1 MAELEITSVS
11 KSFGAVEVLRDIN
24 LKIRSGEFV
33 VFVGPSGCGKS
44 TLLRMITGL
53 ETESSGDIH
62 IDGKR
67 VNDVDPAKRG
77 TAMVFQS
84 YALYP
89 HMTVAENMGF
99 GLKMAGEPKAVIRE
113 KVAQA
118 AGILRLE
125 NLLDRRPGQLS
136 GGQKQRVA
144 IGRAIVRMPK
154 VFLFDEP
161 LSNLDAELRVQ
172 MRAELIDLH
181 RRLGATMIYVTHDQV
196 EAMTLADRIVV
207 MHGGVVQQYGRPLD
221 LYDDP
226 DNRFVA
232 GFIGS
237 PKMNF
242 LDAAVREVG
251 PDHVVIGEIG
261 GSDRT
266 LRLPFRGFDAS
277 LRQVVLGVRPEHVRL
292 GTGATEELPA
302 TVSFA
307 EELGDVTYIHGKL
320 PGGNP
325 LIIRSDKA
333 RYDGQGTCSVTL
345 DPDGV
350 RLFDADGRRLRE
362 SGI

>member
-1 MAELEITSVS
+1 MTELEIKSLS
-11 KSFGAVEVLRDIN
+11 KSFGTVDVLRDVN
-24 LKIRSGEFV
+24 LHIKSGEFV

-53 ETESSGDIH
+53 ETESSGEIF

-99 GLKMAGEPKAVIRE
+99 GLKMAGEAKSAIRE

-118 AGILRLE
+118 AAILRLE
-125 NLLDRRPGQLS
+125 QLLERRPGQLS

-144 IGRAIVRMPK
+144 IGRAIVRKPK

-181 RRLGATMIYVTHDQV
+181 RRLGATMVYVTHDQV
-196 EAMTLADRIVV
+196 EAMTLAARIVV
-207 MHGGVVQQYGRPLD
+207 MNGGVVQQFGRPLD

-242 LDAAVREVG
+242 LDA
-251 PDHVVIGEIG
+251 VVSDIASHQVVLSNVG
-261 GSDRT
+261 GSDRV
-266 LRLPFRGFDAS
+266 LRLPFRGFPATIK
-277 LRQVVLGVRPEHVRL
+277 QVSIGIRPEHLRL
-292 GTGATEELPA
+292 GTGAADELPVV
-302 TVSFA
+302 VSFA
-307 EELGDVTYIHGKL
+307 EELGDVTYIHGKT
-320 PGGNP
+320 PAGGP
-325 LIIRSDKA
+325 VIIRSDKG
-333 RYDGQGTCSVTL
+333 RFGGQNDCTVAL
-345 DPDGV
+345 DTAGV
-350 RLFDADGRRLRE
+350 KLFDADGRRLRE
-362 SGI
+362 SGV

>member
-1 MAELEITSVS
+1 MAEVEIKSVS
-11 KSFGAVEVLRDIN
+11 KSFGSVEVLHDVN
-24 LKIRSGEFV
+24 LNIRSGEFV

-53 ETESSGDIH
+53 ETESSGDIS
-62 IDGKR
+62 IDGQR

-99 GLKMAGEPKAVIRE
+99 GLKMAGEPKATIRE
-113 KVAQA
+113 KVTQA
-118 AGILRLE
+118 AAILRLE
-125 NLLDRRPGQLS
+125 TLLDRRPGQLS

-144 IGRAIVRMPK
+144 IGRAIVRKPK

-172 MRAELIDLH
+172 MRSELIDLH

-207 MHGGVVQQYGRPLD
+207 MNGGVVQQYGRPLD

-242 LDAAVREVG
+242 LDASVSEVG
-251 PDHVVIGEIG
+251 ADHVTLTGIG
-261 GSDRT
+261 GTDRS
-266 LRLPFRGFDAS
+266 LRVPFRGFDAS
-277 LRQVVLGVRPEHVRL
+277 IRQIVLGVRPEHVRL
-292 GTGATEELPA
+292 GTGAADELPV
-302 TVSFA
+302 TVGFA

-320 PGGNP
+320 PAGDP
-325 LIIRSDKA
+325 MIVRSDAA
-333 RYDGQGTCSVTL
+333 RHDGADTCTVAL
-345 DPDGV
+345 DPVGI
-350 RLFDADGRRLRE
+350 RLFDAGGRRLRE
-362 SGI
+362 NRT